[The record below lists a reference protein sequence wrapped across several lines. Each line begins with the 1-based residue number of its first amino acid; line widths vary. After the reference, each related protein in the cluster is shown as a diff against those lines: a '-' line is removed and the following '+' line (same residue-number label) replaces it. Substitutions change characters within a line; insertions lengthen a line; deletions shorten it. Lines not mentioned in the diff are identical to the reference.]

1 MKVKCCLLL
10 ISLLF
15 AASIHTST
23 HAQQPTGAGGAM
35 RALYDREW
43 EWELTQDPLFASYL
57 GDRRWN
63 DRWPDISLKAIADR
77 QAHREGLLKEL
88 DTISR
93 QNLAPAEQINYDIFR
108 HQLQM
113 TVEGYQHRQHL
124 VRLSTLD
131 GVQNT
136 EQLVDALRFK
146 TVKDYDDWLGRLE
159 AFPAYMDQNIAL
171 LRESVKTN
179 VLLPKVIVQR
189 VRGQVASLVAQPPE
203 KSGYYRPFQNFPDEV
218 AAADRDRLTK
228 AAVESVR
235 TRVQTSFA
243 RLLEFIDREYLPASY
258 DRVGWWQTE
267 GGENAYRYFVKL
279 HTTTNLTPQQIHE
292 LGLREVARIRA
303 EMEAIKKQV
312 KFSGTLAEFF
322 THLRTDPKF
331 FYSNGED
338 LLNGYRAV
346 AKRIDPELIKISRKL
361 PRAPYG
367 VIPVPDAVAPIS
379 PTAYASGGAPDGSRP
394 AYFFA
399 NLYKPETRPKWEMLA
414 LTLHEAMPGHCL
426 QISAAQELGELPEFR
441 RHGFVTAYTEGWGLY
456 AESLGEDMGLY
467 KDDPYS
473 KFGQLTYEMW
483 RAVRLVV
490 DTGIHAMQWD
500 RERAIKYFMENA
512 AKTENDVTNEVD
524 RYISWPGQ
532 ALAYK
537 MGELKLK
544 ELRRKSESAL
554 GAKFDLRDFND
565 VVLQTGAVPLEILEQ
580 RVNEWIKAGGSRS
593 LVRDQGTT
601 RNPVRVRSDP
611 AVVSMR

>member
-1 MKVKCCLLL
+1 MKQTCFLLL
-10 ISLLF
+10 IGLLF
-15 AASIHTST
+15 VSTT
-23 HAQQPTGAGGAM
+23 HAQKPAAPSGAM

-43 EWELTQDPLFASYL
+43 EWELTQDPLWASYL

-63 DRWPDISLKAIADR
+63 DRWPDLSLKSIADR
-77 QAHREGLLKEL
+77 QAHRQGLLKEL

-93 QNLAPAEQINYDIFR
+93 ENLAPAERINYDIFK

-113 TVEGYQHRQHL
+113 TVDGYQHRYHL

-136 EQLVDALRFK
+136 EQLVDGLRFE
-146 TVKDYDDWLGRLE
+146 TVKDYDDWLGRL
-159 AFPAYMDQNIAL
+159 AGFPAYMDQNIAL
-171 LRESVKTN
+171 LRESMKTN
-179 VLLPKVIVQR
+179 VLLPKIIVQR
-189 VRGQVASLVAQPPE
+189 VREQVAGLIAQPAE
-203 KSGYYRPFQNFPDEV
+203 KSGYYRPFLKMPSEFT
-218 AAADRDRLTK
+218 AADRDRIAK
-228 AAVESVR
+228 AGGERVR
-235 TRVQTSFA
+235 TNVQASFKQ
-243 RLLEFIDREYLPASY
+243 LLDFIDREYLPAAY
-258 DRVGWWQTE
+258 DRVGWWQTG

-303 EMEAIKKQV
+303 EMEGIRKQV
-312 KFSGTLAEFF
+312 GFTGTLAEFF

-331 FYSNGED
+331 FYATGAE
-338 LLNGYRAV
+338 LLDGYRAV

-361 PRAPYG
+361 PRVPYG
-367 VIPVPDAVAPIS
+367 VIPVPDAIAPMTA
-379 PTAYASGGAPDGSRP
+379 TAYASGGAADGSRP
-394 AYFFA
+394 PYFFA

-426 QISAAQELGELPEFR
+426 QISVAQELGELPEFR

-500 RERAIKYFMENA
+500 RERAIKFFMENA

-537 MGELKLK
+537 VGELKIK

-565 VVLQTGAVPLEILEQ
+565 VVLQTGAVPLDILEA
-580 RVNEWIKAGGSRS
+580 RVNEWIKAGGR
-593 LVRDQGTT
+593 
-601 RNPVRVRSDP
+601 
-611 AVVSMR
+611 